1 MSSFLDFFSSFLDGL
16 TFLAVFLVE
25 LRLVVGLEPLA
36 LVVGLEPL
44 AVRLREAHSE
54 EDTDEK
60 LESQSSHELLKQL
73 LLSQSGQEQE
83 QEPLDS
89 SAAVKYNTTVS
100 ISQSRTF

>member
-1 MSSFLDFFSSFLDGL
+1 MDSL
-16 TFLAVFLVE
+16 TFLAVVLVE

-44 AVRLREAHSE
+44 AMRLSEAHSE

-73 LLSQSGQEQE
+73 LLSQSEQEQE
-83 QEPLDS
+83 QEQLDS
-89 SAAVKYNTTVS
+89 SAAAKYKNTLS
-100 ISQSRTF
+100 IRQSRNL

>member
-1 MSSFLDFFSSFLDGL
+1 MVGL
-16 TFLAVFLVE
+16 EPLA
-25 LRLVVGLEPLA
+25 LVVGLEPLA

-44 AVRLREAHSE
+44 AMHLREAHSE

-83 QEPLDS
+83 QELLDS
-89 SAAVKYNTTVS
+89 SAPAKYNNTVS
-100 ISQSRTF
+100 ISQSRTL